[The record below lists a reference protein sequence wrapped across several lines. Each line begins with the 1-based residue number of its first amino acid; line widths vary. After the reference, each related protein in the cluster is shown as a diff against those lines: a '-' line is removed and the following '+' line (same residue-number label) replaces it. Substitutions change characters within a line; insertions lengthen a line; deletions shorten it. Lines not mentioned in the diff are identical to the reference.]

1 MKTSMLIGIL
11 SIVLLTATHGFRAT
25 AESAAPMASTDEDVY
40 VAGTKAMNEQ
50 RWPDAIR
57 AFDRIIANKS
67 SKRVDGALYWK
78 AYSLTKL
85 AKMSDAS
92 ASCAQL
98 QSQSP
103 ASSWNDECKMLLM
116 GGTGSSTGS
125 GSTGGSG
132 SGGDDDLKML
142 ALNSLMNQDPSK
154 AMPILR
160 GILTGNQ
167 PEEIKEHAIFVLTQS
182 KSPEAAG
189 IVHDAIT
196 GKLGPA
202 IQKVA
207 IPQVGVFK
215 GQRMNDTLVEVFHST
230 SDTEVK
236 HAVVSALFISKDASR
251 MVELARAEK
260 NVESKRDIVSQLA
273 LMHDKAATDYMLEL
287 LK

>member
-1 MKTSMLIGIL
+1 MKSSMLVGVL
-11 SIVLLTATHGFRAT
+11 SIGLLTTAHGFRAI
-25 AESAAPMASTDEDVY
+25 AESTAPMASTDEDAY

-57 AFDRIIANKS
+57 AFDRVIANKS
-67 SKRVDGALYWK
+67 SKHVDGALYWK
-78 AYSLTKL
+78 AYSLSKL
-85 AKMSDAS
+85 VKMSDAS

-98 QSQSP
+98 QSQFP
-103 ASSWNDECKMLLM
+103 ASSWNDECKTLLM
-116 GGTGSSTGS
+116 GGSGTSTGS
-125 GSTGGSG
+125 GSSGGSG
-132 SGGDDDLKML
+132 SGGDEELKML

-160 GILTGNQ
+160 GMLTGKQ

-182 KSPEAAG
+182 KSPEATE

-196 GKLGPA
+196 GKLGAA

-215 GQRMNDTLVEVFHST
+215 GQRMNDTLVGVFHST
-230 SDTEVK
+230 SDPEVK
-236 HAVVSALFISKDASR
+236 QAVVSALFISKDASR

-260 NVESKRDIVSQLA
+260 NVEIKREIVSQLA
-273 LMHDKAATDYMLEL
+273 LLHDKATTDYMMEL